1 VRKKTVAT
9 GNGSAVREKGF
20 VKWFNDSKGY
30 GFIQRQDGTDV
41 FVHYSA
47 ISSNGFKS
55 LKEGEEVEFVCVK
68 GKKGLQAEEVQK
80 S

>member
-1 VRKKTVAT
+1 MAEMIMSVSIWKLVTT
-9 GNGSAVREKGF
+9 S
-20 VKWFNDSKGY
+20 NDSKGY

-47 ISSNGFKS
+47 IQSNGFKS
-55 LKEGEEVEFVCVK
+55 LKEGQDCEFVCVK
-68 GKKGLQAEEVQK
+68 GKKGWQAEEVTIV